1 MRHGWIDMVR
11 AKRAA
16 GAVVTGTRRQH
27 PEASS
32 ILEAKAAAGKDRII
46 KKRKT
51 AAVRSYECRGIRCR
65 ERLMRGMME
74 KA

>member
-27 PEASS
+27 PEARS

-51 AAVRSYECRGIRCR
+51 SCCSV
-65 ERLMRGMME
+65 L
-74 KA
+74 